1 MFQYAW
7 HDATSSFDGSLMY
20 FCLAKQ
26 WEQNNNSHF
35 LMVEGIMFGVIT
47 FFGTFFGILLFSAM
61 THYIMINEQNNNNL
75 IFVYSIISDT
85 MYIFV
90 EILVTWYIFSV
101 TFNDR
106 GSTMLVWQFYSE
118 IFYPTRHSVPYIMIS
133 ANWSINNK
141 SVANNNLIFYLF
153 NVFQ

>member
-1 MFQYAW
+1 MFQYTW
-7 HDATSSFDGSLMY
+7 HNATSSFDGSLMY

-26 WEQNNNSHF
+26 WEQNNNNHF

-101 TFNDR
+101 TFNIEGVPCWFGNFIR
-106 GSTMLVWQFYSE
+106 KF
-118 IFYPTRHSVPYIMIS
+118 FTRRVIPC
-133 ANWSINNK
+133 
-141 SVANNNLIFYLF
+141 LT
-153 NVFQ
+153 